1 MLLPQWL
8 LMMGLLTGLISFY
21 LPAQAAG
28 RTPSGTAQ
36 TQESKSTVTGHATD
50 TNHDPLVGAKVE
62 LQPLGQ
68 TAVTDAQGQ
77 FTIPDVAP
85 GEYTITISYV
95 GFAPFTKKVTV
106 ASGGT
111 ANVDAELQ
119 IDTVTQQVI
128 VRGEREHGE
137 IEALNREATADNIV
151 QVLPAE
157 VIVSLPNTNIA
168 DALGR
173 MPSVSLERDEGEGKY
188 VQIRGTEPRL
198 SNVTIDGVHVPSPE
212 AVRNVKLDA
221 IPADLI
227 DSVEI
232 NKTLSAN
239 QEGDAIGGSVNL
251 VTKKATDQPYVT
263 LLGMGGHTPMSGG
276 RGLDQFT
283 GTVGKRFGK
292 EKRFGI
298 MFGGSY
304 DWNGRG
310 YNDVEPAPGTTSV
323 ANGDFA
329 SGVPVFFGEDMRD
342 YHYDRTRYG
351 FATST
356 DYKLGTGSF
365 LYLRGLFSQFNDYGT
380 HWQYTPNVGNYTS
393 PTTTAPTNMKFRQVL
408 HRPWQQIFN
417 VTLGAQHTFGR
428 NLIGYE
434 VSGGHARFGSEN
446 AYPRAIFSTPAD
458 IIFGLDTT
466 NPHTPK
472 FTALNGVNIFDP
484 TIYTLSRVQTGTN
497 GAPPTS
503 ERDITGSIW
512 LTHSYNVGTR
522 FGILETGFKV
532 RDAQKT
538 QRDIEKIYNF
548 IGSAAQDPTMSQ
560 FLGAFM
566 DPGYYYGAYT
576 YGPTTDW
583 NKINAFF
590 LANPTLFSLDINAL
604 HQNSDPNN
612 FNISERVYAGYV
624 MNTITLGHFRLQGGV
639 RFEGTQGSF
648 LGTQANFDPNGNFL
662 FDSRV
667 PGEQSYVDVLP
678 SVQLQ
683 YNINGSTNIRAAYG
697 RGIARPNFGSLPPF
711 ATVNEGGVGG
721 TTIVNTGNPALVP
734 THANDF
740 DLLFEHYLK
749 TVGIIQAGW
758 FYKALTD
765 PIYTVQTVPT
775 TGPFAGFRVVQ
786 PINGP
791 SAHIQG
797 IEMSWQQH
805 LRSLPGLLG
814 GIGVSANY
822 SYTTSQASFPNGAGR
837 TDHPALQRTA
847 PNNWNFD
854 VTYDKGPISARMGL
868 THNDAFLWAYN
879 FVDGAAGGI
888 KGPSGDIY
896 LYPHTQVDAQVMYR
910 LPHAHDFQVVAS
922 FLNLTDEVFGFYQGS
937 EIYPIQREYY
947 NRTYSFGLRWTPSF
961 GRK

>member
-1 MLLPQWL
+1 MRK
-8 LMMGLLTGLISFY
+8 SFY
-21 LPAQAAG
+21 LFSLVTLLLSMLWASPTNAQERKAAI
-28 RTPSGTAQ
+28 
-36 TQESKSTVTGHATD
+36 TGHATD

-68 TAVTDAQGQ
+68 TAVTDAQGA
-77 FTIPDVAP
+77 FKIADLAP
-85 GEYTITISYV
+85 GEYTLTILYV
-95 GFAPFTKKVTV
+95 GFTPYTKKITV

-111 ANVDAELQ
+111 AIVDAELQ
-119 IDTVTQQVI
+119 IETVTEQVI
-128 VRGEREHGE
+128 VRGERERGE
-137 IEALNREATADNIV
+137 IEALNREQTADNIV

-157 VIVSLPNTNIA
+157 VIVSLPNANIA

-173 MPSVSLERDEGEGKY
+173 LPSVSLERDEGEGKY

-221 IPADLI
+221 IPADLV

-251 VTKKATDQPYVT
+251 VTKKATDQPYIT
-263 LLGMGGHTPMSGG
+263 LLGMGGYTPIAGG
-276 RGLDQFT
+276 RKLDQFT
-283 GTVGKRFGK
+283 GTIGKRFGK

-310 YNDVEPAPGTTSV
+310 YDDVEPAPTTV
-323 ANGDFA
+323 AIGANPA
-329 SGVPVFFGEDMRD
+329 VPVFAGEDIRE
-342 YHYDRTRYG
+342 YWYDRTRFGY
-351 FATST
+351 ATSA

-365 LYLRGLFSQFNDYGT
+365 LYLRGLFSQFKDIGQDWIYSP
-380 HWQYTPNVGNYTS
+380 TPGVFTS
-393 PTTTAPTNMKFRQVL
+393 PTTADNTGSMVFNHVYRN
-408 HRPWQQIFN
+408 PWQQIFN
-417 VTLGAQHTFGR
+417 VTVGAQHTFGS

-434 VSGGHARFGSEN
+434 VSGAQARYSGGF
-446 AYPRAIFSTPAD
+446 PRAVFNGPTGIA
-458 IIFGLDTT
+458 FGLDTS

-472 FTALNGVNIFDP
+472 FPVLDGTNIFDP
-484 TIYTLSRVQTGTN
+484 TTYSLAQIQYNSRPISEQDFTGN
-497 GAPPTS
+497 
-503 ERDITGSIW
+503 IW
-512 LTHSYNVGTR
+512 LTHQYNIGTH
-522 FGILETGFKV
+522 FGTLETGFKV
-532 RDAQKT
+532 RDAQKK
-538 QRDIEKIYNF
+538 QVDAELFYNF
-548 IGSAAQDPTMSQ
+548 NGNATMSQ
-560 FLGAFM
+560 FLSPFTNP
-566 DPGYYYGAYT
+566 DYYLGAYK

-583 NKINAFF
+583 SKINSFF
-590 LANPTLFSLDINAL
+590 LANNPALFTSNPNAFHHRSDSNNFSL
-604 HQNSDPNN
+604 
-612 FNISERVYAGYV
+612 SERVYAGYV
-624 MNTITLGHFRLQGGV
+624 MNTITIGHVRLQGGL
-639 RFEGTQGSF
+639 RFEATQGSF
-648 LGTQANFDPNGNFL
+648 LGTQANFDPSGTFL

-667 PGEQSYVDVLP
+667 PGEQSYLDVLP

-697 RGIARPNFGSLPPF
+697 RGIARPNFGDLPPF
-711 ATVNEGGVGG
+711 ANLDQGGVGG
-721 TTIVNTGNPALVP
+721 TTRVFTGNPALVP

-740 DLLFEHYLK
+740 DLLVEHYLK

-765 PIYTVQTVPT
+765 PIYVVQTVPT
-775 TGPFAGFRVVQ
+775 TGQFAGFKVTQ

-797 IEMSWQQH
+797 IEFSWQQH

-822 SYTTSQASFPNGAGR
+822 SYTTSQASFPASFGR
-837 TDHPALQRTA
+837 TDKPALLRQA

-854 VTYDKGPISARMGL
+854 ITYDKGPISARMGL
-868 THNDAFLWAYN
+868 SHNDANIFAYQ
-879 FVDGAAGGI
+879 FADGAPGGI
-888 KGPSGDIY
+888 KGPLGDVY
-896 LYPHTQVDAQVMYR
+896 LYPHTQVDAQVMYH
-910 LPHAHDFQVVAS
+910 LPHAHDFQVIAS
-922 FLNLTDEVFGFYQGS
+922 FLNLTNEVFGFYFGS
-937 EIYPIQREYY
+937 EQYPAQREYY
-947 NRTYSFGLRWTPSF
+947 NRTYSFGLRWTPAL